1 MAAATTTLERVPDS
15 VWPIILHQ
23 RPGQNLANR
32 EDFYEFCRDNE
43 PWRIERGA
51 SGALEVAMPA
61 GWETGN
67 RNQELSGQLWLWARQ
82 EGAGRAA
89 DSSAGFELPGGAM
102 RSPDASWVRKTRLE
116 SLTATDRQR
125 FLPLAP
131 DFVAELRSESDRL
144 APLQEKMQE
153 YLDAGVSLAL
163 LLDPTTRRVTVYR
176 PNQEPIFLDNPT
188 TVDCS
193 PELPG
198 FILNVKAI
206 FDAGEQ

>member
-1 MAAATTTLERVPDS
+1 MAAVTTTLERIPDS
-15 VWPIILHQ
+15 VWPIILRQ
-23 RPGQNLANR
+23 RVGQNLANP
-32 EDFYEFCRDNE
+32 EDFYEFCQDNE
-43 PWRIERGA
+43 PWQIERSA

-61 GWETGN
+61 GWETGS

-82 EGAGRAA
+82 DGTGRAA

-116 SLTATDRQR
+116 TLTAADRQR

-144 APLQEKMQE
+144 APLQEKMEE
-153 YLDAGVSLAL
+153 YITAGVSLAL

-176 PNQEPIFLDNPT
+176 PNLEPVSMDNPT
-188 TVDCS
+188 TLDCS

-198 FILNVKAI
+198 FVLDVKAI
-206 FDAGEQ
+206 FDAGL